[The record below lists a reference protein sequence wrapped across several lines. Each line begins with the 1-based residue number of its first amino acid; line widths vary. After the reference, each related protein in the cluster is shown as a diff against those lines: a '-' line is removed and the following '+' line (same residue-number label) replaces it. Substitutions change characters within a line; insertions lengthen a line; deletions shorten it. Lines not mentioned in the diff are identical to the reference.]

1 MDVGDIACT
10 CSVVKN
16 FWRDLG
22 GKVQGVLEG
31 FYGCQR
37 RVNPVVVTVS

>member
-10 CSVVKN
+10 CSVVKI
-16 FWRDLG
+16 FG

-31 FYGCQR
+31 SYSCQR
-37 RVNPVVVTVS
+37 RVDPVVVAVS